1 MKSIRPLALGAA
13 MALSLSMNA
22 QRIKLLQGDL
32 SALKSE
38 QSINTEFT
46 YDNMRVGK
54 FEKEADYIADKTA
67 DLNKKEAGRGDTW
80 AKSWVSDRETRF
92 EPKFNEQFQ
101 ESSKMTI
108 SKNAK
113 YTLIFKT
120 MTTEPGYN
128 IGISRKNAE
137 INGEVLLVET
147 ANKDKVLAR
156 ASVQR
161 ALGRTFGGFDFDTGV
176 RLSEAYAD
184 AGKAV
189 GKFVK
194 SK

>member
-1 MKSIRPLALGAA
+1 MKSMKPLGLVAA
-13 MALSLSMNA
+13 MALSISLNA
-22 QRIKLLQGDL
+22 QRIKLVEGDL
-32 SALKSE
+32 SVLKGE

-54 FEKEADYIADKTA
+54 FEKEADYVSDKTA

-80 AKSWVSDRETRF
+80 AKSWVSDRDTRYA
-92 EPKFNEQFQ
+92 PKFNEQLQ

-120 MTTEPGYN
+120 TSTEPGFN
-128 IGISRKNAE
+128 IGITRKNAE
-137 INGEVLLVET
+137 INGEFLVVET

-156 ASVQR
+156 ASVQK
-161 ALGRTFGGFDFDTGV
+161 ALGRTFGGFDFDTGL

-184 AGKAV
+184 AGKAI

>member
-156 ASVQR
+156 ASVQK